1 MTINIAIAEDNLRLA
16 RSLIEKLELADN
28 LRVKWH
34 ELNGKA
40 FIEHLEQD
48 HNLDVILMDI
58 NMPEMDGLEATEIV
72 RKRFPQ
78 IKVIMSTVF
87 DQEDFILK
95 AIMAGANGYLLKDEK
110 PLKLHLAIEEVLE
123 GGAPMSAAIAHKV
136 LQLIRLSAPKAEASI
151 DYNLTERETQILEQ
165 LAFGRNYQQIAENL
179 FISPSTVRKHIE
191 NIYRKLQVH
200 NKVEAVQLAL
210 RNRLVWFNISC
221 PTICFLLGW
230 SLDN

>member
-16 RSLIEKLELADN
+16 RTLIEKLELAEN
-28 LRVKWH
+28 LKVKWH

-40 FIEHLEQD
+40 FIEHLEKD

-58 NMPEMDGLEATEIV
+58 NMPEMDGIEATEIV

-87 DQEDFILK
+87 DQEDYILK

-123 GGAPMSAAIAHKV
+123 GGAPMSAAIAHKA
-136 LQLIRLSAPKAEASI
+136 LQLIRLGAPEMEAPI
-151 DYNLTERETQILEQ
+151 DYNLTKRETQILEQ
-165 LAFGRNYQQIAENL
+165 LASGRNYQEIAENL

-191 NIYRKLQVH
+191 NIYQKLQVH

-210 RNRLVWFNISC
+210 RNRLV
-221 PTICFLLGW
+221 
-230 SLDN
+230 